1 MAMDTFE
8 EKMDELSNVF
18 TGALKEFNEVTT
30 SPILGILAGQV
41 CLAEE
46 FRKAS
51 LNIKVAC

>member
-1 MAMDTFE
+1 MDTFE